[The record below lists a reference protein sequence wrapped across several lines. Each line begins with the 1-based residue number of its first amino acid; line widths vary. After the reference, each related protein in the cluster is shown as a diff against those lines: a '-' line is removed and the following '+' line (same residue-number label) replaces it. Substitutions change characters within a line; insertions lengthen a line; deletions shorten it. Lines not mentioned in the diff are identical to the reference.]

1 MDELQARA
9 KLANVHVS
17 DDGALGA
24 EQSALKARDLG
35 VAFADPDSPVR
46 DQRPSGMT
54 LMSNS
59 PDAFKGREIR
69 VSHAAGVR
77 FDDRTTNREEFPAHP
92 VSPANYGNGVRKAY
106 APSSVKFEGTTTMRE
121 EYPAHPVSPTPSVA
135 KKPYRMYEA
144 KFDDRTTNRE
154 EFPAHPVSPPNY
166 GNGVRKA
173 YAPSPVKFEGTT
185 TMREEYPAHP
195 VSPTP
200 SVAKKPYRMYEAKF
214 DDRTTNREEFPAH
227 PVSPP
232 NYGNGVRKAYAPSPV
247 KFEGKTTAQEEYPA
261 HVIVAKR
268 PPVGLWVE
276 NDRTEI
282 LVHSGR
288 ELPAR
293 VSRVF
298 STTEHGQTAVA
309 VRIVQGWSRKASENA
324 RLGVFEMTGIAP
336 GPPGKAQIK
345 VTFDL
350 DENGVLTVTGEDKES
365 GQTQQA
371 QTQTMDK

>member
-17 DDGALGA
+17 DDSEPGV

-35 VAFADPDSPVR
+35 VAFAHPDSPS
-46 DQRPSGMT
+46 DQRPTSGMT

-69 VSHAAGVR
+69 VSHSAGVF

-92 VSPANYGNGVRKAY
+92 VSPV
-106 APSSVKFEGTTTMRE
+106 
-121 EYPAHPVSPTPSVA
+121 
-135 KKPYRMYEA
+135 
-144 KFDDRTTNRE
+144 
-154 EFPAHPVSPPNY
+154 
-166 GNGVRKA
+166 
-173 YAPSPVKFEGTT
+173 
-185 TMREEYPAHP
+185 
-195 VSPTP
+195 
-200 SVAKKPYRMYEAKF
+200 
-214 DDRTTNREEFPAH
+214 
-227 PVSPP
+227 

-247 KFEGKTTAQEEYPA
+247 KFEGKTTVQEEYPA
-261 HVIVAKR
+261 HVIFAKR

-282 LVHSGR
+282 LIHSGR

-293 VSRVF
+293 ASRVF

-371 QTQTMDK
+371 QTQTMEK

>member
-1 MDELQARA
+1 MHRSHDFGSHTCLALARHMDELQARA
-9 KLANVHVS
+9 KLASVRVS
-17 DDGALGA
+17 DDGAPGE

-35 VAFADPDSPVR
+35 VAFAHPDSPVR
-46 DQRPSGMT
+46 DQPSGMT

-106 APSSVKFEGTTTMRE
+106 APSPVKFEGKTTMRE
-121 EYPAHPVSPTPSVA
+121 EYPAHPVSPTPTVA

-154 EFPAHPVSPPNY
+154 EFPAHPVSP
-166 GNGVRKA
+166 A
-173 YAPSPVKFEGTT
+173 
-185 TMREEYPAHP
+185 
-195 VSPTP
+195 
-200 SVAKKPYRMYEAKF
+200 
-214 DDRTTNREEFPAH
+214 
-227 PVSPP
+227 

-247 KFEGKTTAQEEYPA
+247 KFEGKTTNREELPA

-282 LVHSGR
+282 LIHSGR

-293 VSRVF
+293 ASRVF

-365 GQTQQA
+365 GQLQQA
-371 QTQTMDK
+371 RTQTMDK

>member
-1 MDELQARA
+1 MHSSHDFGSHTCLALARHMDELQARA

-17 DDGALGA
+17 DDSEPGV

-35 VAFADPDSPVR
+35 VAFAHPDSPS
-46 DQRPSGMT
+46 DQRPTSGMT

-92 VSPANYGNGVRKAY
+92 VSP
-106 APSSVKFEGTTTMRE
+106 T
-121 EYPAHPVSPTPSVA
+121 
-135 KKPYRMYEA
+135 
-144 KFDDRTTNRE
+144 
-154 EFPAHPVSPPNY
+154 
-166 GNGVRKA
+166 
-173 YAPSPVKFEGTT
+173 
-185 TMREEYPAHP
+185 
-195 VSPTP
+195 
-200 SVAKKPYRMYEAKF
+200 
-214 DDRTTNREEFPAH
+214 
-227 PVSPP
+227 

-282 LVHSGR
+282 LIHGGR

>member
-17 DDGALGA
+17 DDSEPGV

-35 VAFADPDSPVR
+35 VAFAHPDSPS
-46 DQRPSGMT
+46 DQRPTSGMT

-92 VSPANYGNGVRKAY
+92 VSP
-106 APSSVKFEGTTTMRE
+106 T
-121 EYPAHPVSPTPSVA
+121 
-135 KKPYRMYEA
+135 
-144 KFDDRTTNRE
+144 
-154 EFPAHPVSPPNY
+154 
-166 GNGVRKA
+166 
-173 YAPSPVKFEGTT
+173 
-185 TMREEYPAHP
+185 
-195 VSPTP
+195 
-200 SVAKKPYRMYEAKF
+200 
-214 DDRTTNREEFPAH
+214 
-227 PVSPP
+227 

-282 LVHSGR
+282 LIHSGR

-293 VSRVF
+293 ASRVF

>member
-92 VSPANYGNGVRKAY
+92 VSP
-106 APSSVKFEGTTTMRE
+106 T
-121 EYPAHPVSPTPSVA
+121 
-135 KKPYRMYEA
+135 
-144 KFDDRTTNRE
+144 
-154 EFPAHPVSPPNY
+154 
-166 GNGVRKA
+166 
-173 YAPSPVKFEGTT
+173 
-185 TMREEYPAHP
+185 
-195 VSPTP
+195 
-200 SVAKKPYRMYEAKF
+200 
-214 DDRTTNREEFPAH
+214 
-227 PVSPP
+227 